1 MPKLTKI
8 YTKTGDDGST
18 SLGTRDRV
26 PKDALR
32 VKAYGDVDELNSF
45 VGLALAAGLA
55 PRLSDLLPGVQN
67 ELFHLGSDLAFPDS
81 SGEAFQIPRIESRHV
96 EALEKEIDELL
107 DIVGPLE
114 NFILPGGSLGA
125 AYLHVS
131 RTVCRR
137 AERSVI
143 SLNREEM
150 TNPIALQ
157 YLNRLSDALFVM
169 ARYENHYRRVAE
181 PLWDSRG

>member
-8 YTKTGDDGST
+8 YTKTGDDGQT
-18 SLGTRDRV
+18 SLGTRERV

-32 VKAYGDVDELNSF
+32 VKAYGDVDELNSL
-45 VGLALAAGLA
+45 VGLAMAAGLA
-55 PRLSDLLPGVQN
+55 PRLGEVLPAVQN

-81 SGEAFQIPRIESRHV
+81 AGESFQVPRMETRHV
-96 EALEKEIDELL
+96 EALEKVIDGLL

-114 NFILPGGSLGA
+114 NFILPGGCIGS
-125 AYLHVS
+125 AYLHVA
-131 RTVCRR
+131 RTICRR

-143 SLNREEM
+143 SLAREE
-150 TNPIALQ
+150 TINPVIIQ

-169 ARYENHYRRVAE
+169 ARYENHFRGVDE
-181 PLWDSRG
+181 PFWDSRG